1 MVFLEFWNLP
11 TVHLLFLLAI
21 MFPTNGLFRSLSI
34 LKVVYCFLNF
44 QYLSSSFCLS
54 KIEGLFP
61 LLYYLVPE
69 TANSS
74 LSDEGCHFNGT
85 WFQTA
90 KTSSRFTHGF
100 SSQKPFLLWMFEFIM
115 RINCLQNTLA
125 LMEDNIF
132 RCSGISEGVLAL
144 SHKIH
149 YLQTLL
155 APNVD
160 HFCLSNKCSSNTR
173 WCDISFYLPFAETN
187 NFYIVICILTL
198 YQ

>member
-1 MVFLEFWNLP
+1 MKVCFHYSIILFQKQQTLHSQMKAVILMAPGFRQPEHLADLPLVFLVKNRSCSECLNLSC
-11 TVHLLFLLAI
+11 A
-21 MFPTNGLFRSLSI
+21 S
-34 LKVVYCFLNF
+34 
-44 QYLSSSFCLS
+44 
-54 KIEGLFP
+54 
-61 LLYYLVPE
+61 
-69 TANSS
+69 
-74 LSDEGCHFNGT
+74 
-85 WFQTA
+85 
-90 KTSSRFTHGF
+90 
-100 SSQKPFLLWMFEFIM
+100 
-115 RINCLQNTLA
+115 NCLQNTLA